1 MTKHKRLLSLLLSLW
16 MLLPL
21 FAVFI
26 IPAAAGAAE
35 MDASYVVDDLNTMGV
50 DITKYPGDAAD
61 DRVEIL
67 KFLEFGYKA
76 NGDYS
81 EYGLYLYLYN
91 PSGKEISGDRNAVQL
106 AYGLNAGGVTSY
118 IKYRLTVL
126 SHSTG
131 SGYENVFWKVKVED
145 AESIAPLLN
154 KAARKYLISGVEVR
168 RPGDANATD
177 YDYGVGTFT
186 FTGYHKGCQSNDYST
201 LRCIADKLD
210 VVKLELH
217 PVTYYST
224 KKEIGSIA
232 KEYDE
237 VFGVY
242 FSVPDWVIRK
252 YGNLDDNTLKGL
264 ESVKGTYREVT
275 LNGVL
280 TDSDTLLNLLQDS
293 DIAKDTIY
301 FRSHVKG
308 PQGDLNYRLTANC
321 KLYAGSLHPNGG
333 KTVPTLLFDNVFKK
347 ATTISGVSAVE
358 FAEWYRNAGRR
369 ALTRSALKSYTV
381 TAKDIGTVESYVGFW
396 KALGNLFSGKGSTE
410 TVSFDMLQ
418 RITALEAGALNASAI
433 SEKFKVTEACAEALK
448 SFAAT
453 NTAGVTYVMHF
464 AVRDCVSAKVT
475 DAGTVDRNAVWDHL
489 DEISNIGNS
498 YYFEKTVFEDF
509 DVLELHYRTS
519 ENKLSVVPVSASP
532 IDVTGG
538 IPNPGQSNP
547 NAKPSESTATG
558 WWDLFNSLETW
569 IKVVA
574 VVAVLVLLFLA
585 FRLFSG
591 FFGFVGRMVTAP
603 FRLVGKGI
611 SAGVSAGRSIRDDR
625 LERKAQKE
633 HDEDRAD
640 LKADRKRRQKFEE
653 EDRTE
658 AKTDRDRRRAREDRA
673 DELNEKK
680 TEAMF
685 HFKQKEK
692 RKNEKE
698 NEQ

>member
-1 MTKHKRLLSLLLSLW
+1 MTKRKRLLSLLLSLW

-131 SGYENVFWKVKVED
+131 SGYENVFWKVKVEG

-154 KAARKYLISGVEVR
+154 KAARKYLISGVEVL
-168 RPGDANATD
+168 RPGNANATD
-177 YDYGVGTFT
+177 YSYGVGTFT

-224 KKEIGSIA
+224 KEQVNSGCK
-232 KEYDE
+232 KYDE

-242 FSVPDWVIRK
+242 FSVPDWVVKR
-252 YGNLDDNTLKGL
+252 YGNLDDDTLKGL
-264 ESVKGTYREVT
+264 EAVKGSYTEATV
-275 LNGVL
+275 NGIL
-280 TDSDTLLNLLQDS
+280 TDCDAFETLISNPNISNRD
-293 DIAKDTIY
+293 IY
-301 FRSHVKG
+301 FKCLAASY
-308 PQGDLNYRLTANC
+308 P
-321 KLYAGSLHPNGG
+321 AGSTLYPYGQKIYYRTTSNCQQYLSSR
-333 KTVPTLLFDNVFKK
+333 KESVMEYIPVFTYKNIFQSNYNVPGLGAD
-347 ATTISGVSAVE
+347 A
-358 FAEWYRNAGRR
+358 FARLYRNAGAN
-369 ALTRSALKSYTV
+369 ALIRTTKNYTITKEDV
-381 TAKDIGTVESYVGFW
+381 GTIEQHFGFW
-396 KALGNLFSGKGSTE
+396 KSLAHAFGTKTE
-410 TVSFDMLQ
+410 SVSFDMLQ
-418 RITALEAGALNASAI
+418 RITALEAGALNASAV
-433 SEKFKVTEACAEALK
+433 SEKFKVTEADAEALK
-448 SFAAT
+448 SFT
-453 NTAGVTYVMHF
+453 LKAGNDYTYVMHF
-464 AVRDCVSAKVT
+464 AVRDCVSAKIT
-475 DAGTVDRNAVWDHL
+475 EAGTLDRDAILDYFDEVDV
-489 DEISNIGNS
+489 GNS

-547 NAKPSESTATG
+547 NAKPSESTATS

-585 FRLFSG
+585 FRLFGG
-591 FFGFVGRMVTAP
+591 FFGFVGRIITAP

-611 SAGVSAGRSIRDDR
+611 SAGVSAGRSIHDGR

-633 HDEDRAD
+633 HDVDRA
-640 LKADRKRRQKFEE
+640 
-653 EDRTE
+653 E
-658 AKTDRDRRRAREDRA
+658 AKTDRDRRRKREDRT

-680 TEAMF
+680 AEAMF
-685 HFKQKEK
+685 GFKQKE
-692 RKNEKE
+692 NLEKE
-698 NEQ
+698 KEKKS

>member
-1 MTKHKRLLSLLLSLW
+1 MTKRKRLLSLLLSLW

-131 SGYENVFWKVKVED
+131 SGYENVFWKVKVEG

-154 KAARKYLISGVEVR
+154 KAARKYLISGVEVL
-168 RPGDANATD
+168 RPGNANATD
-177 YDYGVGTFT
+177 YSYGVGTFT

-217 PVTYYST
+217 PVSYFTETTSRGSYA
-224 KKEIGSIA
+224 KGEEI
-232 KEYDE
+232 
-237 VFGVY
+237 FGVY
-242 FSVPDWVIRK
+242 FSVPKWIIAK
-252 YGNLDDNTLKGL
+252 YGNLDDDNLRGL
-264 ESVKGTYREVT
+264 DAVKGSYREVFTNGILTNSSVMQNAFVTPSDQYFVCRYVTGASDERMAYSYQDPDYKYNSFMVGAPEKTVERIYNAFLTSSALSGLDAATFRT
-275 LNGVL
+275 LYANAGKLGDKKSMSYYTVRA
-280 TDSDTLLNLLQDS
+280 SDFATAEKAYSFGEWIKNLFTGKGGSSTGTISFQQLVRLKPSEVGIWSDEAISKNLLVNEAEADALQ
-293 DIAKDTIY
+293 K
-301 FRSHVKG
+301 F
-308 PQGDLNYRLTANC
+308 
-321 KLYAGSLHPNGG
+321 
-333 KTVPTLLFDNVFKK
+333 TL
-347 ATTISGVSAVE
+347 G
-358 FAEWYRNAGRR
+358 
-369 ALTRSALKSYTV
+369 TV
-381 TAKDIGTVESYVGFW
+381 T
-396 KALGNLFSGKGSTE
+396 SG
-410 TVSFDMLQ
+410 D
-418 RITALEAGALNASAI
+418 TAYL
-433 SEKFKVTEACAEALK
+433 
-448 SFAAT
+448 
-453 NTAGVTYVMHF
+453 MRF
-464 AVRDCVSAKVT
+464 AVRDWGTAAIT
-475 DAGTVDRNAVWDHL
+475 GAGTLNNGKGTAFSAAER
-489 DEISNIGNS
+489 GNS

-538 IPNPGQSNP
+538 VPTPGPSNP
-547 NAKPSESTATG
+547 NEKPSESTASN
-558 WWDLFNSLETW
+558 WWEQFNVLETW

-574 VVAVLVLLFLA
+574 VVAMLVLLFIA
-585 FRLFSG
+585 FRLFGG
-591 FFGFVGRMVTAP
+591 FFGFVGRMITAP
-603 FRLVGKGI
+603 FRLVVKGI
-611 SAGVSAGRSIRDDR
+611 SAGVSAGRSLQDGR

-633 HDEDRAD
+633 HDEDRAN
-640 LKADRKRRQKFEE
+640 LKTDRERRQKFED

-673 DELNEKK
+673 EEKAEARSRSKENEKK
-680 TEAMF
+680 
-685 HFKQKEK
+685 QKREG
-692 RKNEKE
+692 E
-698 NEQ
+698 